1 MNAKFAKLISTIF
14 EPMIVVYVVAL
25 VGGRHAGLLGDAWVW
40 YALYLTIFISLV
52 TLVRVYFAS
61 RYHTNWDISDR
72 KKRVGPLV
80 ALMVVFGLHYFVVR
94 NIDNAS
100 LTWLFILFMAW
111 TVGFFLITLK
121 TKLSGHLS
129 VFTLALCIILKW
141 YGVVALPLLL
151 LIPIL
156 SWSRIQLKRHTM
168 KEVLI
173 GIGYSSILFVWLN

>member
-1 MNAKFAKLISTIF
+1 MSEKFAKFISTIF

-25 VGGRHAGLLGDAWVW
+25 LGGRHAGLMGDAWVW
-40 YALYLTIFISLV
+40 YALYLTIFMSLV
-52 TLVRVYFAS
+52 TLIRVYFAS

-80 ALMVVFGLHYFVVR
+80 VLMAVFGLHYFVVR
-94 NIDNAS
+94 SVDNAS

-121 TKLSGHLS
+121 TKLSGHVGVL
-129 VFTLALCIILKW
+129 TLALSIILKW
-141 YGVVALPLLL
+141 YGDIAIPLLL
-151 LIPIL
+151 LIPLL

-168 KEVLI
+168 KEVFI
-173 GIGYSSILFVWLN
+173 AIAYSGILFVWLN